1 MTSTTPNKLNAN
13 DKHRHAHVIDQLSK
27 EIDRPVK
34 EIEPLYEDILTQL
47 RANAV
52 IHDYLA
58 ILVSKRVKYI
68 LKH

>member
-1 MTSTTPNKLNAN
+1 MTSTTPNNLNHN
-13 DKHRHAHVIDQLSK
+13 DIRRHAHVIDQLSK
-27 EIDRPVK
+27 EVDRPVK

-47 RANAV
+47 RAKAT